1 MAQVGAETTTQ
12 GCNGTL
18 ISKYIV
24 PHPCKNYNILQGIF
38 APIFRGAKMK
48 KCINKRCHKDLSDDF
63 VFCPYC
69 GKNQTDKP
77 KRQPKRANGTGS
89 IYYRKDSKTKPWYV
103 ASTITGKR
111 VYVGGFATRTEAV
124 KALTDYESAPTSN
137 INITFAQLHERWLKT
152 KAYQKLSDDA
162 KSSYNAA
169 WVKLRSLYN
178 RKFRDLKTFDFQA
191 IVDYYENPHHEEG
204 AGGKLKYLLPNG
216 KGTYKITDT
225 PKMCDGLKFSALHKI
240 KVFLTKIYKYAM
252 EQDIVA
258 KNYAEFIELP
268 EPEEVN
274 ATRFTEV
281 QLELL
286 RQNIGKVPYADY
298 AYIMCYLN
306 FRVSEFLTLTIEQ
319 YHVSEQGIPYFIAGI
334 KSEAGKNRLIPIHPK
349 IQKMVTDCINHHGET
364 IFCRLGDDFGKS
376 MNKDYFLKYAFR
388 PAMQA
393 MGLGNEFTPH
403 SCRRTFSTRMSA
415 AGAREE
421 DIIALM
427 GHAEYKTDINH
438 YIVQELDTLYDA
450 VKKLA

>member
-1 MAQVGAETTTQ
+1 
-12 GCNGTL
+12 
-18 ISKYIV
+18 
-24 PHPCKNYNILQGIF
+24 
-38 APIFRGAKMK
+38 MK
-48 KCINKRCHKDLSDDF
+48 KCINRRCNRELQDNF
-63 VFCPYC
+63 VYCPYC
-69 GKNQTDKP
+69 GKNQTDKL
-77 KRQPKRANGTGS
+77 KRQQKRANGTGS

-169 WVKLRSLYN
+169 WVKLRPLYS
-178 RKFRDLKTFDFQA
+178 RKFRELKTFDFQT
-191 IVDYYENPHHEEG
+191 IVDYYENPHHEVG
-204 AGGKLKYLLPNG
+204 AGGKLKYIDKNG
-216 KGTYKITDT
+216 KGTYKVTNK

-240 KVFLTKIYKYAM
+240 KVFATKIYKFAL
-252 EQDIVA
+252 EQDIA
-258 KNYAEFIELP
+258 LKNYGEFIELP
-268 EPEEVN
+268 EPDETN
-274 ATRFTEV
+274 ASRFTEV
-281 QLELL
+281 QLELI

-306 FRVSEFLTLTIEQ
+306 FRVSEFLSLTTEQ
-319 YHVSEQGIPYFIAGI
+319 FHISEQGIPYFVAGI

-349 IQKMVTDCINHHGET
+349 IQKTVTECINHHGET
-364 IFCRLGDDFGKS
+364 IFCRLGEDFGKP

-438 YIVQELDTLYDA
+438 YIIQELDTLYDA

>member
-1 MAQVGAETTTQ
+1 
-12 GCNGTL
+12 
-18 ISKYIV
+18 
-24 PHPCKNYNILQGIF
+24 
-38 APIFRGAKMK
+38 MK

-63 VFCPYC
+63 DFCPYC

-178 RKFRDLKTFDFQA
+178 RKFRELKTFDFQS

-216 KGTYKITDT
+216 KGTYKVTNK

-268 EPEEVN
+268 EQEEVN

-281 QLELL
+281 QLELI
-286 RQNIGKVPYADY
+286 RQSIGRVPYADY

-364 IFCRLGDDFGKS
+364 IFCRLGEDFGKP

-388 PAMQA
+388 PAMKT

-438 YIVQELDTLYDA
+438 YIIQELDTLYDA